1 MSVLSELKTELCRR
15 MAAYAGMEGFAVT
28 EEFPPQR
35 VKLPLEQGILAV
47 GFEEISLAAGGKASQ
62 SAFSL
67 RLRLDF
73 YAPPDREALCHQA
86 FEAVCAGWLEE
97 SGLGPQQIQCGR
109 IAYQPDL
116 GCLHLPASASCTLAF
131 GPEEETGDTIRDLII
146 RSEIL

>member
-1 MSVLSELKTELCRR
+1 MESFKEVFNLVQEFCRTQGGISDVAYRAWIAVIEPVKFEDSTAYLHVRTFFTKTII
-15 MAAYAGMEGFAVT
+15 
-28 EEFPPQR
+28 EE
-35 VKLPLEQGILAV
+35 KYLPLL
-47 GFEEISLAAGGKASQ
+47 
-62 SAFSL
+62 
-67 RLRLDF
+67 
-73 YAPPDREALCHQA
+73 HQA

-131 GPEEETGDTIRDLII
+131 GPEEEAGDTIRDLII